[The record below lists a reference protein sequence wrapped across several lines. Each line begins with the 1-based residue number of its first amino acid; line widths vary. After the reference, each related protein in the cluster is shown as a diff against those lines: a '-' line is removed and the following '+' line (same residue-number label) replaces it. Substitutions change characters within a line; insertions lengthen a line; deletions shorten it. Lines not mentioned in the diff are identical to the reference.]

1 MFSPLRLRT
10 YGYPCKMCSA
20 SVFVVKFKIS
30 TRKRCNARI
39 NVVHISNMMGNDG
52 IARSWKS
59 DWEPNSGIVVS
70 IASDDN
76 SPLLNTYC
84 NITIRYSPR
93 CLIVI
98 AFKFGFA
105 YCISDRAITAAW
117 CFPRDNRA
125 MPALFSKGEHKRM
138 LLYCACTFAI
148 SPLLYAN
155 SKPTGVYSSAA
166 KLPIICCI

>member
-1 MFSPLRLRT
+1 MADISPLRLRT

-39 NVVHISNMMGNDG
+39 HVVRISNMMGDDG

-76 SPLLNTYC
+76 SPLLRTNRKPQFIATVFTPIPKRLSIFYFIC
-84 NITIRYSPR
+84 GI
-93 CLIVI
+93 LIAVVVVGQLDLVNS
-98 AFKFGFA
+98 FGEA
-105 YCISDRAITAAW
+105 DRESYI
-117 CFPRDNRA
+117 NRA
-125 MPALFSKGEHKRM
+125 TAVT
-138 LLYCACTFAI
+138 CI
-148 SPLLYAN
+148 SPLRLY
-155 SKPTGVYSSAA
+155 TDG
-166 KLPIICCI
+166 

>member
-1 MFSPLRLRT
+1 MPVCNKAVFAYRIYSAGALMTTYRT
-10 YGYPCKMCSA
+10 NNH
-20 SVFVVKFKIS
+20 VKHINRVS
-30 TRKRCNARI
+30 QGVCIRCWLDIWRFT
-39 NVVHISNMMGNDG
+39 
-52 IARSWKS
+52 K
-59 DWEPNSGIVVS
+59 
-70 IASDDN
+70 

-98 AFKFGFA
+98 DFKFGFA

-148 SPLLYAN
+148 SPLHYMPKAN
-155 SKPTGVYSSAA
+155 H
-166 KLPIICCI
+166 L